1 MVTRSAAAVPV
12 AKVAQGDRQ
21 RSPLTPYTEQVNR
34 KRTMTVMTAEQFSVT
49 AKVIREVFTPEMILG
64 MNQSEE
70 GSEILRRI
78 IRDDIEG
85 AAETIVSALW
95 VNL

>member
-1 MVTRSAAAVPV
+1 
-12 AKVAQGDRQ
+12 
-21 RSPLTPYTEQVNR
+21 
-34 KRTMTVMTAEQFSVT
+34 MTVMTAEQFAVT

-78 IRDDIEG
+78 VRDDIEG